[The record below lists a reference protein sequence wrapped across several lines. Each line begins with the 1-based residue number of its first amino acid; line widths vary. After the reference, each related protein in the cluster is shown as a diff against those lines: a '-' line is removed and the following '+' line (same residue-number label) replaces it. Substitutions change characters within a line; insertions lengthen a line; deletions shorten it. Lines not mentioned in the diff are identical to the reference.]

1 MVAGMPVK
9 VIGMIG
15 VAQPADGATLHV
27 IDGGVSP
34 DYLVEFSQAHDR
46 AGFDLVLVGYTST
59 SADGWTVA
67 THAAAHTEQ
76 LGYLIAHR
84 PGFVSPTL
92 AARKAAT
99 FDQLSRGRF
108 ALHIIAGASDKDQ
121 RRDGDFMS
129 KSDRYERAG
138 EYSTL
143 R

>member
-1 MVAGMPVK
+1 MPVH

-15 VAQPADGATLHV
+15 VARPSDDATVHV
-27 IDGGVSP
+27 IEGGISP
-34 DYLVEFSQAHDR
+34 DYLVEFSKAHDQ

-99 FDQLSRGRF
+99 FDQLNDAREFGNELIPR
-108 ALHIIAGASDKDQ
+108 LKAGPWP
-121 RRDGDFMS
+121 
-129 KSDRYERAG
+129 
-138 EYSTL
+138 STS
-143 R
+143 

>member
-1 MVAGMPVK
+1 MAVQ

-15 VAQPADGATLHV
+15 VARPSDDATVHV
-27 IDGGVSP
+27 IEGGVSAN
-34 DYLVEFSQAHDR
+34 YLVEFSQAHDQ

-59 SADGWTVA
+59 SADGWAVA

-99 FDQLSRGRF
+99 FDQLSGGRF

-121 RRDGDFMS
+121 RRDGG
-129 KSDRYERAG
+129 DRFGHGIDAKQRV
-138 EYSTL
+138 
-143 R
+143 